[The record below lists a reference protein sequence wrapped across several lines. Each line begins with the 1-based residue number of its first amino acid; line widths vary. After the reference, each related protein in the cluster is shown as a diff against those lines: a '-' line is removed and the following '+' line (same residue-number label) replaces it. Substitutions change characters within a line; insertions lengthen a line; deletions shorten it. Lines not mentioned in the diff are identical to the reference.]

1 MPGTHLSEIEKK
13 LQARWDQN
21 KFGPFPLL
29 KSIEIKA
36 PTGNGLRGIKNL
48 LAEFDYPVT
57 FFAGQN
63 GSGKSTLLS
72 LAALAY
78 HGVPG
83 FEPTNA
89 RRWAIHPDGD
99 FGYYT
104 FQDFF
109 HRGPGD
115 SDVSGV
121 EIGWKFTKDKEVKIT
136 KQSDKWMRYE
146 RRPTRPV
153 EFIGLSRAIP
163 AIELTTLRSQ
173 FGISSSPTPQPLSAA
188 AGQKLSRAL
197 GRQYTSAEVLNT
209 KKFAIRRSSSSNGYT
224 SFNMG
229 TGEDALISLIAR
241 LESVPAGGLVV
252 IEELESGLHPAAQ
265 KKIAAILIEISLE
278 RQLQIIGSTHSQ
290 HILDQLPR
298 IARSLVIRESDSHRV
313 VKGPSTRLALS
324 TLASEHH
331 HELVIVCEDE
341 FAVKLITEMLPNSL
355 RQRVDVRSCGA
366 NSELCN
372 QAISYLRIMPQAK
385 CLVLWDGDVSEP
397 ERNKYV
403 ADALARYP
411 LTDASTRLFKGVLPG
426 ASCPELWALETV
438 RTHGVEAVCSMFG
451 LESMQKAE
459 AVLAGC
465 GLSDPHAIPY
475 ELSQACR
482 LAEPIASTYLAAVAA
497 RTSDAGRQLVIEAVE
512 RALV

>member
-1 MPGTHLSEIEKK
+1 MAL
-13 LQARWDQN
+13 
-21 KFGPFPLL
+21 
-29 KSIEIKA
+29 
-36 PTGNGLRGIKNL
+36 
-48 LAEFDYPVT
+48 
-57 FFAGQN
+57 
-63 GSGKSTLLS
+63 GKSTLLS

-173 FGISSSPTPQPLSAA
+173 FGISSSPTPQAA
-188 AGQKLSRAL
+188 LRG
-197 GRQYTSAEVLNT
+197 GGAET
-209 KKFAIRRSSSSNGYT
+209 ESGAWAAIHFCRGSQHEKFAIRRSSSSNGYT

-241 LESVPAGGLVV
+241 LESVLAGGLVV

-265 KKIAAILIEISLE
+265 KKIAAILSK
-278 RQLQIIGSTHSQ
+278 
-290 HILDQLPR
+290 
-298 IARSLVIRESDSHRV
+298 SH
-313 VKGPSTRLALS
+313 
-324 TLASEHH
+324 
-331 HELVIVCEDE
+331 
-341 FAVKLITEMLPNSL
+341 
-355 RQRVDVRSCGA
+355 
-366 NSELCN
+366 
-372 QAISYLRIMPQAK
+372 
-385 CLVLWDGDVSEP
+385 
-397 ERNKYV
+397 
-403 ADALARYP
+403 
-411 LTDASTRLFKGVLPG
+411 
-426 ASCPELWALETV
+426 
-438 RTHGVEAVCSMFG
+438 
-451 LESMQKAE
+451 
-459 AVLAGC
+459 
-465 GLSDPHAIPY
+465 LSDNFK
-475 ELSQACR
+475 
-482 LAEPIASTYLAAVAA
+482 
-497 RTSDAGRQLVIEAVE
+497 
-512 RALV
+512 